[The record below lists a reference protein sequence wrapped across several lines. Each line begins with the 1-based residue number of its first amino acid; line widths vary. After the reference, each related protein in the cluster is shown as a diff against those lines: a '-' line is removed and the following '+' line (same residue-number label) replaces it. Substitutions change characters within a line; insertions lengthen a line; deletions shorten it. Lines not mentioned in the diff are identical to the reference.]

1 MTMEKFVG
9 YAVAA
14 VVLML
19 LKPVFNDLLQAA
31 TLDSMTRDVLGIF
44 FNWVLSP
51 FGVIGGLIVWVTLS
65 RRNAW

>member
-1 MTMEKFVG
+1 MEGKIIG

-19 LKPVFNDLLQAA
+19 LKPVFNDLLQTA
-31 TLDSMTRDVLGIF
+31 TLDSMAWDMLGIF

-51 FGVIGGLIVWVTLS
+51 LGVIGGLIGWVALS
-65 RRNAW
+65 RRNA